1 MKRSLAANKILSNKL
16 GKHSIC
22 DAIIT
27 PSPGKVPFEI
37 AKKYVEGGYVVTD
50 QEVCDAM
57 RIAYHNFKLVTEPG
71 GAVALASV
79 FKPNF
84 KPFGQDIIVIL
95 SGGNVDET
103 LFSSILA
110 QKLEA

>member
-1 MKRSLAANKILSNKL
+1 M
-16 GKHSIC
+16 
-22 DAIIT
+22 
-27 PSPGKVPFEI
+27 FEI
-37 AKKYVEGGYVVTD
+37 VKKYVKGGYVVTD

-79 FKPNF
+79 IKPDFKPL
-84 KPFGQDIIVIL
+84 GQDIIVIL

-110 QKLEA
+110 QKLDFFPFVYSIQSLLN